1 MSSNPVRMTTAQGDY
16 GADAIAVLGRP
27 EGIRMRPGLCLAG
40 RGNDRLHDGV
50 LPRGMQEAA
59 PRNARA
65 SFTVEDWCRTPP
77 ITVAIQQVEGQAI

>member
-16 GADAIAVLGRP
+16 GAGAIAVLRRP
-27 EGIRMRPGLCLAG
+27 EGIRMRPGRRLAG
-40 RGNDRLHDGV
+40 TGSDDLHDGV
-50 LPRGMQEAA
+50 LRRRMRKAA